1 MYKQSTYVIALFLG
15 TSKAF
20 IETPESNSYFATG
33 MNGDEDLGEDITM
46 KGNKFHFIQQQN
58 ALAQEDPAKTEK
70 VETLEPE
77 KVHTLDPKIAKSHTT
92 FYNRDNLVQLE
103 GEGEGE
109 GNKGYP
115 RPEQVHNLDP
125 MVYTNISN
133 MKNYSHVLNPSNGY
147 RTAFYDKQNN
157 DQVSDMQLLQETPA
171 VHPYNY
177 DPWVYQFSR
186 QNIRPYSG
194 HINEDPEESRPKSQ
208 EEIDALPANV
218 KRRADWQKTLKAVAD
233 AKEAQSAAVD
243 PLNVANSNPEAKA
256 AAEAADDK
264 KLVADALAKADKAA
278 AAPKKEEA
286 KAALAQ
292 TEAFYNHEAGLW
304 MYDSTLIQGDDAAK
318 EGEKVEEKP
327 VGPTEKVQTLE
338 PEAYQNRANTNKIF
352 DKSVQRT
359 TFYLGQNKQ

>member
-171 VHPYNY
+171 IHPYNY

-243 PLNVANSNPEAKA
+243 PLNVDPEAKA

-304 MYDSTLIQGDDAAK
+304 MYDSTLIQGDE
-318 EGEKVEEKP
+318 EGEDEYGPSEKTQSLNP
-327 VGPTEKVQTLE
+327 I
-338 PEAYQNRANTNKIF
+338 AYQYWSDTNKTGAF
-352 DKSVQRT
+352 RRART
-359 TFYLGQNKQ
+359 TFYSQTKAENM

>member
-171 VHPYNY
+171 IHPYNY
-177 DPWVYQFSR
+177 DPWVYQFSK

-208 EEIDALPANV
+208 EEV
-218 KRRADWQKTLKAVAD
+218 KAYKDL
-233 AKEAQSAAVD
+233 
-243 PLNVANSNPEAKA
+243 
-256 AAEAADDK
+256 
-264 KLVADALAKADKAA
+264 
-278 AAPKKEEA
+278 
-286 KAALAQ
+286 LAQ
-292 TEAFYNHEAGLW
+292 GLVEPTEMELYICNSDGSDLRKLTDLGNANWSPFFHP
-304 MYDSTLIQGDDAAK
+304 S
-318 EGEKVEEKP
+318 GEKILFSSNFEAERGFPFNLYMIDLDGKNLKRITHGETFDAFP
-327 VGPTEKVQTLE
+327 VFSNDGKWL
-338 PEAYQNRANTNKIF
+338 AFSSNRNNGGGRDTNLFIAEW
-352 DKSVQRT
+352 QE
-359 TFYLGQNKQ
+359 